1 MVISGGSGAVGAVA
15 RIERSEMDAL
25 AIWHAAPGFRPR
37 STRATA
43 PRPGRGPSDR
53 RRELSEQRVVAT
65 EHIIDLRH
73 DDRIGAVLT
82 QKAREVMN
90 CVRRAVQGQHA
101 RRRRPPERRQHAE
114 HFLGETEQSVVA
126 ARKLRP
132 HFAKQP
138 RSRVRGDAIEDE
150 AARGRGRA
158 RPARTATPGP
168 PRPPQPRAAG
178 QAPAPH
184 PPPLAYP
191 QPSPP
196 TSPTFPS
203 ASGIIPPPSSPP
215 VMPKCTAPA
224 ASCSV
229 I

>member
-1 MVISGGSGAVGAVA
+1 
-15 RIERSEMDAL
+15 MDAL

-43 PRPGRGPSDR
+43 PQPGRGPSDR

-82 QKAREVMN
+82 QKSSRGHELRQAGSAGSGMPDDVGPPNGVSTPNISLARPS
-90 CVRRAVQGQHA
+90 RA
-101 RRRRPPERRQHAE
+101 
-114 HFLGETEQSVVA
+114 VVA

-150 AARGRGRA
+150 AGGFKLLSCPRRRRGPRRGSPATRNITPSSITL
-158 RPARTATPGP
+158 RPLAASVVPVVVMSTISSAMP
-168 PRPPQPRAAG
+168 AAG
-178 QAPAPH
+178 APSVAPA
-184 PPPLAYP
+184 L
-191 QPSPP
+191 S
-196 TSPTFPS
+196 T
-203 ASGIIPPPSSPP
+203 
-215 VMPKCTAPA
+215 MR
-224 ASCSV
+224 
-229 I
+229 